1 MIQTLVSVLTPVF
14 FMLGLG
20 FVSGKRHWVNP
31 HGTDMLGAFIAKFA
45 LPVSLFL
52 AIVTAPRHLLAPEL
66 VPTVAYAAALLSGFA
81 IALYTASRAG
91 FSPVTAA
98 LYSLTAGM
106 PNLGGIGLALF
117 QSLEGSEA
125 AVSLAVA
132 NLVGTLTVILAC
144 FVRLEMQGGGHPLRA
159 VSAALLKPMTIVPTL
174 GFVVAFLDLPFPDL
188 FVSALRP
195 LAQSTAG
202 AGLFLTGVILSTQ
215 RLRPTRPVML
225 GALASNIV
233 QPAVALIACLAL
245 HLPAH
250 LEARAIIAMAIPAG
264 FVGTI
269 LSAVYREG
277 AEEAGGV
284 LVASSAL
291 SIVTLPLWI
300 VLALWIGGA

>member
-1 MIQTLVSVLTPVF
+1 MIQTLVFVLTPVF

-20 FVSGKRHWVNP
+20 FVSGRRHWVNP
-31 HGTDMLGAFIAKFA
+31 HATEMLGAYIAKFA

-66 VPTVAYAAALLSGFA
+66 VPTVVYAVSLLSGFA
-81 IALYTASRAG
+81 IGLWYARRAG

-98 LYSLTAGM
+98 LYSLTVGM

-117 QSLEGSEA
+117 QSLEGPDA

-159 VSAALLKPMTIVPTL
+159 VSAALLKPMTIIPTL

-188 FVSALRP
+188 FVQALRP

-202 AGLFLTGVILSTQ
+202 AGLFLTGVILSAQT
-215 RLRPTRPVML
+215 LRPTKAVVW
-225 GALASNIV
+225 GVLAANIV
-233 QPAVALIACLAL
+233 QPAVALLACTLL
-245 HLPAH
+245 HLPGT
-250 LEARAIIAMAIPAG
+250 LETRAVVAMAIPAG

-269 LSAVYREG
+269 LTSVYREG
-277 AEEAGGV
+277 GAEAGGV

-291 SIVTLPLWI
+291 SVVTLPFWI
-300 VLALWIGGA
+300 VLALWLGGA

>member
-31 HGTDMLGAFIAKFA
+31 HGTEMLGAFISKFA

-66 VPTVAYAAALLSGFA
+66 VPTIAYATALLSGFA
-81 IALYTASRAG
+81 IALWYARRAG

-98 LYSLTAGM
+98 LYSLTVGM

-125 AVSLAVA
+125 TVSLAIA

-159 VSAALLKPMTIVPTL
+159 VSAALLKPMTIIPTL
-174 GFVVAFLDLPFPDL
+174 GFAVAFLDLPFPEL

-202 AGLFLTGVILSTQ
+202 AGLFLTGVILSAQ
-215 RLRPTRPVML
+215 RLRLTRAVAL
-225 GALASNIV
+225 GAFASNIV
-233 QPAVALIACLAL
+233 QPAVALLACTAL
-245 HLPAH
+245 QMPGT
-250 LEARAIIAMAIPAG
+250 LEARAIVAMAIPAG

-277 AEEAGGV
+277 ATEAGGV

-291 SIVTLPLWI
+291 SLVTLPFWI